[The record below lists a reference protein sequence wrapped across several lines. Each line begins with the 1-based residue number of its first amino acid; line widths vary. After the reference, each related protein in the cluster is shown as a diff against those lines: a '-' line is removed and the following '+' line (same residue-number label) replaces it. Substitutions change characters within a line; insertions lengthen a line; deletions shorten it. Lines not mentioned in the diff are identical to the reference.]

1 MKNVFEHIS
10 LAVISFLAWVVPG
23 DGAPAKKKCV
33 LGDGLLNP
41 LVGKGVH
48 DTEDNAAEEDAL
60 GWSGDSPDAV
70 AQLAFTEGNLTEQ
83 QLKDCLEEYKK
94 PGKSSTTKPL
104 PPGVLTDNDPSQQ
117 QYLPFTSG
125 KDETVGAHG
134 EYYTTYDGSH
144 YRFKEKGYVIDP
156 PEDHTPPS
164 TSTTTAAPPKF
175 TRKPSKKSKDEL
187 KLWYNA
193 FVSVVSK
200 YV

>member
-1 MKNVFEHIS
+1 MKRSMMGV
-10 LAVISFLAWVVPG
+10 VTFLVWVVPG
-23 DGAPAKKKCV
+23 DGAPPKPKCV

-41 LVGKGVH
+41 LTGKGVH
-48 DTEDNAAEEDAL
+48 DTEDNAAEEDVL
-60 GWSGDSPDAV
+60 GWAGDSTDAV
-70 AQLAFTEGNLTEQ
+70 AQLAFIEGNLTDQ
-83 QLKDCLEEYKK
+83 QLKDCLEDYKTTVT
-94 PGKSSTTKPL
+94 SSTSKPL
-104 PPGVLTDNDPSQQ
+104 PPGVLTDNDPSRQ

-125 KDETVGAHG
+125 KDEAVGAHG

-156 PEDHTPPS
+156 PEDLTPPS
-164 TSTTTAAPPKF
+164 TPLTEAPSPKT
-175 TRKPSKKSKDEL
+175 TRKPSHKSKDEL